1 VIAADLEPRA
11 RSAAPTVFIVAD
23 TPADARRLHQVLSAT
38 EHCTVQR
45 LAAGGDPSVRRDL
58 SAAGADIVVLWRRV
72 AAAELAADLQAFRD
86 DPSAPPV
93 IAVLASNLVT
103 SMRRLLRAGADGLLL
118 EDQLEESLGVTVA
131 AVSAGMLVVPPA
143 FRPKV
148 DRQPLS
154 HREKQV
160 LGMVVLGFTNRQ
172 IADKLFLA
180 ESTIKTHLSSAFA
193 KLNTRSRAEA
203 SALILDPEEGLGSGI
218 LALMDT
224 QRASS

>member
-1 VIAADLEPRA
+1 MIAADVEPRVRSAAPAIFIAADL
-11 RSAAPTVFIVAD
+11 
-23 TPADARRLHQVLSAT
+23 PADARRLHQVLSAT

-45 LAAGGDPSVRRDL
+45 LTAGDDLGARRNIP
-58 SAAGADIVVLWRRV
+58 AAGADIVVLWRRV
-72 AAAELAADLQAFRD
+72 AAAELAADLQAYRD
-86 DPSAPPV
+86 DPDGPAV
-93 IAVLASNLVT
+93 ISVLASNHVT
-103 SMRRLLRAGADGLLL
+103 SMRRLLRAGADGLVL
-118 EDQLEESLGVTVA
+118 EDQLDESLGVTVA
-131 AVSAGMLVVPPA
+131 AVSAGMLVVPPT

-180 ESTIKTHLSSAFA
+180 ESTIKTHLSTAFA

-218 LALMDT
+218 LALMDNP
-224 QRASS
+224 RAGS